1 MLLLTGR
8 TWGQLKILCIP
19 VSRFKSVMRLCVS
32 FKSAAQMPFKYVTS
46 ILTTYFPVAQQKK
59 DIDLKCEGMFIF
71 MSFIIYQLFW
81 MALKLDGIYVWKIGI
96 LFFWCYNKEIG
107 KFQAA
112 IWQFSTLYHSAFLF
126 ALYFKAYALE
136 ALEI

>member
-59 DIDLKCEGMFIF
+59 DIALKCGRHVYLFEFHNIPVVLDGFKVGWHLCLKNWNFIF
-71 MSFIIYQLFW
+71 LVLQ
-81 MALKLDGIYVWKIGI
+81 
-96 LFFWCYNKEIG
+96 
-107 KFQAA
+107 
-112 IWQFSTLYHSAFLF
+112 
-126 ALYFKAYALE
+126 
-136 ALEI
+136 